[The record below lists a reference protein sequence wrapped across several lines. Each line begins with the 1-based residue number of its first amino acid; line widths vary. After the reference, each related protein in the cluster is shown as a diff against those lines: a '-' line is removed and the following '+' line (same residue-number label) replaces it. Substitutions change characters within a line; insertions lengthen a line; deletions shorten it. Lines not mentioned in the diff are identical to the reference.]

1 MEDRQRDVQDAFM
14 EEVAFITKRERQIS
28 NIILLKEGNKVE
40 QNNMSKR
47 EQTNMEHEFFNLT
60 TLQDI

>member
-1 MEDRQRDVQDAFM
+1 M
-14 EEVAFITKRERQIS
+14 EEVAFITNRKDRQIS

-40 QNNMSKR
+40 QNNTNKR